1 MTIINSLK
9 INKNA
14 SSIEV
19 DAQIPVDFTESRL
32 LLWDIDTFKDYEKAI
47 DLSSLIKGT
56 DNNAIFDIPS
66 SEVNLKTFSGLF
78 FLEFSEL
85 DTTSQEYGQK
95 VFGLVSNFMNYH
107 ECLLNKVLSIDI
119 SNCEKI
125 DSDCD
130 GCGKNIYLLSTLIS
144 SLEKSIHL
152 NFYSE
157 AISIIRNIETLC
169 DICPTCPD
177 YGEVNL
183 VSGTGYGIENG
194 DIILN

>member
-78 FLEFSEL
+78 F
-85 DTTSQEYGQK
+85 
-95 VFGLVSNFMNYH
+95 
-107 ECLLNKVLSIDI
+107 
-119 SNCEKI
+119 
-125 DSDCD
+125 
-130 GCGKNIYLLSTLIS
+130 
-144 SLEKSIHL
+144 
-152 NFYSE
+152 
-157 AISIIRNIETLC
+157 
-169 DICPTCPD
+169 
-177 YGEVNL
+177 
-183 VSGTGYGIENG
+183 
-194 DIILN
+194 